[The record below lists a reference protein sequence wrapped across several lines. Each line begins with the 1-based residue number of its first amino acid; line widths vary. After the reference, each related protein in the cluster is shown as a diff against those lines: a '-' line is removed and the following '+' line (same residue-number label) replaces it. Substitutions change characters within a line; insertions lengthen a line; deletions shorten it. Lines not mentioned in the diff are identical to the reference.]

1 MNIYPG
7 IISELSNT
15 LRGNGLLPN
24 DLETWN
30 NLIKKYPSFDLMQ
43 ILYLKKIKEEE
54 PVNLAKEIKKSSI
67 YFSNLLWMDY
77 LLNMNDQSTMQEKAE
92 TPIENASHDKMSKM
106 LEAQALSFQ
115 KPVDEN
121 AALPITIEALHR
133 IDYFESQGIR
143 LEEQPEKQDQLEK
156 RVKKFTD
163 WLKEMKRIN
172 PHPFDL
178 GSQEASSEQVEG
190 LAAISNETKEEV
202 LTEAMAEVLI
212 KQGKKNE
219 AIRVYEKLSF
229 LNPSKSTYFAA
240 KIENLKQH

>member
-1 MNIYPG
+1 MNTYPT
-7 IISELSNT
+7 IISEISNT
-15 LRGNGLLPN
+15 LRGDGLLPDN
-24 DLETWN
+24 LETWES
-30 NLIKKYPSFDLMQ
+30 LIKKYPSFNLMQ
-43 ILYLKKIKEEE
+43 LLYLKKIKEEE
-54 PVNLAKEIKKSSI
+54 PVNLAKEIKKNSI
-67 YFSNLLWMDY
+67 YFSNPLWLDY
-77 LLNMNDQSTMQEKAE
+77 LINLQDKPTENEKVE
-92 TPIENASHDKMSKM
+92 VPTENEKNDKMSKM

-121 AALPITIEALHR
+121 EELPIAVEALHR

-143 LEEQPEKQDQLEK
+143 LEDQPEKQDQLEK

-163 WLKEMKRIN
+163 WLKEMKRLN
-172 PHPFDL
+172 PHPVDL
-178 GSQEASSEQVEG
+178 GSQETSSEQVEG

-212 KQGKKNE
+212 KQGMKNE

-240 KIENLKQH
+240 KIEILKQH